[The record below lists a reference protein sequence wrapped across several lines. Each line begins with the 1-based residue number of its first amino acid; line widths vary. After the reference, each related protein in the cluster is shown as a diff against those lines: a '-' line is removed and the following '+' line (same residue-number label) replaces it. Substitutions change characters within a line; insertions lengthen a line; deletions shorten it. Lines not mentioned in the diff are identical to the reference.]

1 MPSGGSPR
9 YALSER
15 ASQGGCLCD
24 SVHYQIVADPLTLYA
39 CHCTDCQTA
48 SGAAFTLTMVV
59 PRDAIVV
66 QQGTPRPF
74 ERQRTDGRRKT
85 IFRCP
90 DCLTA
95 LWGVRPGIPNLA
107 SVYAGTLDDTSSL
120 QPVGHIWTRSA
131 QPWITV
137 PPGELNFEGQPS
149 DMLPFVRAWKRRS
162 T

>member
-1 MPSGGSPR
+1 M
-9 YALSER
+9 
-15 ASQGGCLCD
+15 ASSSAVFGGCLCG
-24 SVHYQIVADPLTLYA
+24 SVRYEIVADPLTLYA
-39 CHCTDCQTA
+39 CHCTECQTA

-59 PRDAIVV
+59 SCDAIVA

-74 ERQRTDGRRKT
+74 ERPRVDGRRKT

-90 DCLTA
+90 TCLTA
-95 LWGVRPGIPNLA
+95 LWGVRSEISNLA
-107 SVYAGTLDDTSSL
+107 TVYAGTLDDTSSL

-137 PPGELNFEGQPS
+137 PPGELNFEEQPA
-149 DMLPFVRAWKRRS
+149 DMLPFVRAWKSRG